1 MVCIDFP
8 TFLTHI
14 HCDLARPNTTGNT
27 GNVHIKLYSLQV
39 SLSRSDD
46 ANPASRLPS
55 KDLRQQAECLPG
67 LPLVSCCSYFFQKQK
82 LGEKKNKIFAGVT
95 FKSFLKEIKGRM
107 MQESYNDSPQE
118 PRCSGSVAP
127 FGRSH
132 LGCCNHVDTCHAIPY
147 QKLPFRPRCY
157 LKHTRSPWR
166 YGRSGAQK
174 KSSKFWASWI
184 SSITNE

>member
-8 TFLTHI
+8 NFSYPHPLRLSKKRTRLAVQAMFTPNRIPLPTF
-14 HCDLARPNTTGNT
+14 
-27 GNVHIKLYSLQV
+27 
-39 SLSRSDD
+39 
-46 ANPASRLPS
+46 PASQAKTFGS
-55 KDLRQQAECLPG
+55 KQSACQIFATCILLFI
-67 LPLVSCCSYFFQKQK
+67 FFPKTK
-82 LGEKKNKIFAGVT
+82 TGGKKKNAGITVT

-132 LGCCNHVDTCHAIPY
+132 LGCCNNVDTCHAIPY
-147 QKLPFRPRCY
+147 QKLPFRPRCC

-166 YGRSGAQK
+166 YARSGAQK
-174 KSSKFWASWI
+174 NRPSFGFRGLAL
-184 SSITNE
+184 